1 MRTLRLTGLIVFFAA
16 VFLTFVGSN
25 QLISDRTLDEEGPA
39 KEMTVGEPIN
49 AAVPTDGTA
58 QSTAI
63 AVNNTLETAA
73 EATGRSGKG
82 AKSKSRSFRSSSA
95 ESAVWRDHKGGK
107 WVVETNWDGEKW
119 VTKRVY
125 YPNNEP

>member
-25 QLISDRTLDEEGPA
+25 QLISDRTLDKEGTA
-39 KEMTVGEPIN
+39 KDMTVGDPIN

-58 QSTAI
+58 PNTGI
-63 AVNNTLETAA
+63 AVNDTLETAA
-73 EATGRSGKG
+73 EATSTAGKG
-82 AKSKSRSFRSSSA
+82 TKSKSKSFRNSTA

-107 WVVETNWDGEKW
+107 WVVVTSWDGEKW

-125 YPNNEP
+125 YPNKDQ